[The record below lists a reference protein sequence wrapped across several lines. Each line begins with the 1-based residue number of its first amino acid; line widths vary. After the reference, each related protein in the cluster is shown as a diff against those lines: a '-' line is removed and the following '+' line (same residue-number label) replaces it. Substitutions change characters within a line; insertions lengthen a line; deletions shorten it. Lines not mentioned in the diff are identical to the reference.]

1 MPHRGRQDPRSIYSA
16 LTHTT
21 AEHATL
27 DWIWDVV
34 WLLTLHIGTY
44 YPAVSLYMGANVTF
58 NFGPKFKYPP
68 TDLEYYPACYMA
80 PQ

>member
-1 MPHRGRQDPRSIYSA
+1 MQEKLDPTKPGIKIVQGSEIRFFKNGIDQGVAFRNVY
-16 LTHTT
+16 
-21 AEHATL
+21 E
-27 DWIWDVV
+27 
-34 WLLTLHIGTY
+34 GTY